1 MIFEEHFS
9 TTVVGHPMADVGLF
23 TWDIG
28 SDKIY
33 ADSALAR
40 LFGLDPALT
49 QRGLPIETYLDR
61 VHPLDRPRLAKRISD
76 AIIAEHPTEQRY
88 RVLDASAAYRYVRA
102 VGRCFRDDAD
112 VPVHYAGIVFP
123 DTNTQ

>member
-1 MIFEEHFS
+1 MDLREQFS
-9 TTVVGHPMADVGLF
+9 TTVAGRPMLDVGLF

-28 SDKIY
+28 NDLIY
-33 ADSALAR
+33 ADSALAL

-61 VHPLDRPRLAKRISD
+61 VHPSDRPQLAKQITD

-88 RVLDASAAYRYVRA
+88 RVLDASDVYRYVRA
-102 VGRCFRDDAD
+102 VGRCFRNDAD

-123 DTNTQ
+123 DTDTQ